1 MKSKRKSTK
10 PVTLLTKIESLLA
23 DVLNELSSIEK
34 SVETNVRKLLLAAE
48 ASVSQAKDFM
58 TPALAS
64 AAPRKTVRSKRRTVK
79 RKPRPARRA
88 R

>member
-23 DVLNELSSIEK
+23 DVLAELSSIEK
-34 SVETNVRKLLLAAE
+34 SVEANVRKLLLSAE
-48 ASVSQAKDFM
+48 ASVSLAKDFI
-58 TPALAS
+58 TPAVAS
-64 AAPRKTVRSKRRTVK
+64 AGPHKTVRSKKRATR